1 MKVYDLWSSLFWL
14 LLSVYVCIESIRLG
28 IGKPSEPDMGFMT
41 FGASVILGIF
51 SLILLARSLLKRKE
65 VEITSASFGSTWKR
79 PLVVMIA
86 LIVYG
91 ILLPFLGYLICTFLL
106 MSYLF
111 WLLKGTKWWLVLSSS
126 FLATIGTY
134 YIFSKLLSCNFPE
147 GLFRL

>member
-1 MKVYDLWSSLFWL
+1 
-14 LLSVYVCIESIRLG
+14 
-28 IGKPSEPDMGFMT
+28 MGFMT

>member
-14 LLSVYVCIESIRLG
+14 LLSIYVCIESIRLG

>member
-1 MKVYDLWSSLFWL
+1 MKIYDLWSSLFWL
-14 LLSVYVCIESIRLG
+14 LLSIYVCIESIRLG

-86 LIVYG
+86 LILYG

>member
-86 LIVYG
+86 LILYG

>member
-1 MKVYDLWSSLFWL
+1 MKIYDLWSSLFWL
-14 LLSVYVCIESIRLG
+14 LLSIYVCIESIRLG